1 MGLITEMV
9 TTREIQDRLI
19 TKGLKVTPQ
28 RIAILDAI
36 YSLNNHPTAEKI
48 IDFVR
53 KQHPAVATGTV
64 YSVLDTLVVNN
75 LVKRVTTDRDIM
87 RYDGI
92 LEGHHHLYC
101 NKCDRIH
108 DYVDENLNNLI
119 SNYFKDKNIEGFN
132 IEEFVLQIKGTF
144 DECRDS

>member
-1 MGLITEMV
+1 LGIITTMA
-9 TTREIQDRLI
+9 TTREIQDRLAA
-19 TKGLKVTPQ
+19 KGLKVTPQ

-36 YSLNNHPTAEKI
+36 YSLNNHPTAERI

-53 KQHPAVATGTV
+53 KQHPAVAIGTV
-64 YSVLDTLVVNN
+64 YSVLETLVANN
-75 LVKRVTTDRDIM
+75 LVKKVTTDRDIM

-101 NKCDRIH
+101 NRCDRIH
-108 DYVDENLNNLI
+108 DYVDEELNKLI
-119 SNYFKDKNIEGFN
+119 SDFFKHKKIDGFK
-132 IEEFVLQIKGTF
+132 IEEFVLQIKGTY